1 MVFHSLHLQ
10 LVEGRPRAFVPA
22 RPAPIEE
29 EVGQHRPSIQDPPRS
44 LSQTQL
50 SLTPCRQLP
59 PKRARNGRP
68 GTQRLIPTA
77 HQYGEASENLTSA
90 SPADAIISWI
100 CARLNRRSN
109 LVPKR
114 SNASVLIT

>member
-1 MVFHSLHLQ
+1 MAAQKVM
-10 LVEGRPRAFVPA
+10 ERRRTNA
-22 RPAPIEE
+22 RSADEE
-29 EVGQHRPSIQDPPRS
+29 EVRHYRPSIRIRPWPCHRV
-44 LSQTQL
+44 QL
-50 SLTPCRQLP
+50 SLTPRRQLP
-59 PKRARNGRP
+59 PKCARNRRP

-90 SPADAIISWI
+90 SPADPIISWI
-100 CARLNRRSN
+100 CARLNRCSN